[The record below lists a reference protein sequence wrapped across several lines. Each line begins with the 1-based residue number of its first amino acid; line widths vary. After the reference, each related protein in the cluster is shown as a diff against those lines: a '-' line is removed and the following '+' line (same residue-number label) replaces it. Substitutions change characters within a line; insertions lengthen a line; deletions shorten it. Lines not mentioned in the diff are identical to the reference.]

1 RRLVLPLTCNVH
13 RRCRCECS
21 TPGDGARTIHPEA
34 ARILRRVSA
43 AACNSLRNHRRQP
56 VHGPAPLRH
65 CGGRGLWRR
74 QRRGVRYRGRD
85 ARRGAHA
92 ARLCR
97 PAKRPAG
104 PRHRLPDRW
113 DDVARLLLVRA
124 DGRPMTEIALGS
136 LFLTLL
142 VLVLTGALILAR
154 NRLVPHEAV
163 TVTINRNT
171 RIEASRGDQLLSVLH
186 A

>member
-1 RRLVLPLTCNVH
+1 
-13 RRCRCECS
+13 
-21 TPGDGARTIHPEA
+21 
-34 ARILRRVSA
+34 
-43 AACNSLRNHRRQP
+43 
-56 VHGPAPLRH
+56 
-65 CGGRGLWRR
+65 GRGLWRR

-97 PAKRPAG
+97 PAKRPAW

-186 A
+186 AAGMAIPAACGGSGTCGLCRVIVEGRGVGDVQATELGVLSAADRHNHVRLACQT